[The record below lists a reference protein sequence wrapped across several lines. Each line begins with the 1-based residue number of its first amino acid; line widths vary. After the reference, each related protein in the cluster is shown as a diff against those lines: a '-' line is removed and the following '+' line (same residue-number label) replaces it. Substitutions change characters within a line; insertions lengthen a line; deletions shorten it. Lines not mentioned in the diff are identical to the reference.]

1 MSSRSTGTHNFFV
14 MNIDDFNTIIAHNRL
29 TFVEFYASWCGPCRA
44 MNIIL
49 DRFEEKHPSAVVLL
63 RFDVDYAENVD
74 LTERYNIVSVPTM
87 MLFRGGKRLWRESG
101 VLTVE
106 TLEQVIDRFRK

>member
-1 MSSRSTGTHNFFV
+1 MAKVITDANFAETLNTEMPV
-14 MNIDDFNTIIAHNRL
+14 MVDFWAT
-29 TFVEFYASWCGPCRA
+29 WCGPCRA
-44 MNIIL
+44 MHLIL
-49 DRFEEKHPSAVVLL
+49 DRLEERNPSAVTLF
-63 RFDVDYAENVD
+63 RFDVDNAENVD

-106 TLEQVIDRFRK
+106 TLERVIERFKVK

>member
-1 MSSRSTGTHNFFV
+1 MGTTHIFV
-14 MNIDDFNTIIAHNRL
+14 MTIEDFNTIIAHNRL
-29 TFVEFYASWCGPCRA
+29 TLVEFFATWCGPCRA
-44 MNIIL
+44 MHLIL
-49 DRFEEKHPSAVVLL
+49 DRLEERNPSAVTLF
-63 RFDVDYAENVD
+63 RFDVDNAENVD

-106 TLEQVIDRFRK
+106 TLEQVIARFRK